1 MAFWGGGGAT
11 SQVMKVADWRFYCG
25 RECVTTAFW
34 VYLSANNAT
43 VVSFLRQDLTMI
55 SLQNTGGAARTNSWH
70 GTGGTGTIQASDY
83 ATTSGFPTNEWVF
96 CVHSYRRAGN
106 ATFYYRPSTGVF
118 ANFASVAWS
127 NPIVTK
133 TTANLKPWVIGGHE
147 TSGELMRTGDGI
159 AEISVYPF
167 AVQLQN
173 LHSMVFEPEL
183 WRAKAAFYLPMR
195 TPSHISEACGN
206 GARRRII
213 LGSTSA
219 ARFAIG
225 SHPPVPYL
233 GQL

>member
-11 SQVMKVADWRFYCG
+11 SQVITVPDWRFYCG

-55 SLQNTGGAARTNSWH
+55 SFQNTSSVARTNSWH

-83 ATTSGFPTNEWVF
+83 AGISGFPTGEWVLN
-96 CVHSYRRAGN
+96 VHSYRRAGN
-106 ATFYYRPSTGVF
+106 STFYYRPSTGAVTNF
-118 ANFASVAWS
+118 ANVAWS

-133 TTANLKPWVIGGHE
+133 TTANLKPFVIGGHE

-167 AVQLQN
+167 AVYAQHLI
-173 LHSMVFEPEL
+173 SMARNPEI
-183 WRAKAAFYLPMR
+183 WRQKAAFYLSLR
-195 TPSHISEACGN
+195 APSGISDACG
-206 GARRRII
+206 GPRRRIQ

-219 ARFAIG
+219 ARFAVDD
-225 SHPPVPYL
+225 HPPVPYM

>member
-11 SQVMKVADWRFYCG
+11 SQVITVPDWRFFCG
-25 RECVTTAFW
+25 RECVTVAYW
-34 VYLSANNAT
+34 IHLSANNAS

-55 SLQNTGGAARTNSWH
+55 SFQNTSSAARSNTWH
-70 GTGGTGTIQASDY
+70 GTGGTGTVKASDY
-83 ATTSGFPTNEWVF
+83 AANGAFPTNEWVF
-96 CVHSYRRAGN
+96 NVHSYRRAGN
-106 ATFYYRPSTGVF
+106 STFNYQPSTGAFTNF
-118 ANFASVAWS
+118 ANVSWS

-173 LHSMVFEPEL
+173 MHSMVFEPEV
-183 WRAKAAFYLPMR
+183 WRQRAAFYLSLR
-195 TPSHISEACGN
+195 APSGISDACG
-206 GARRRII
+206 GPRRRIQ

-219 ARFAIG
+219 ARFAVG
-225 SHPPVPYL
+225 SHPAVPYL